1 MEIGQLILL
10 KNIDRI
16 GGRKQPLTK
25 TIRPAVV
32 REIIGDNVVNV
43 RLVSTIY
50 INQNVKP
57 STFEEAKD
65 AIANNLK
72 NILPHERQYIIL
84 SPEEDGVLNFS
95 YVYGNLYTDTIDLNS
110 SNYVILKDPSSNKP
124 ITIGNRAKEEIEEKE
139 IEALT
144 ENIIKEYS
152 VEFKRKITENEFVS
166 S

>member
-1 MEIGQLILL
+1 MEVGQLILL

-16 GGRKQPLTK
+16 GGRRQPITK

-32 REIIGDNVVNV
+32 REILGENIVNV

-50 INQNVKP
+50 VNEKVKP
-57 STFEEAKD
+57 KNLEEARE
-65 AIANNLK
+65 AIANNLR
-72 NILPHERQYIIL
+72 NVLSHESQYIIL

-95 YVYGNLYTDTIDLNS
+95 YVYGNMYTDTIDLNS
-110 SNYVILKDPSSNKP
+110 TNHVILKDKMTKKP
-124 ITIGNRAKEEIEEKE
+124 IVISLGAKIKIEEKE

-152 VEFKRKITENEFVS
+152 VEFKRKVKDNETISV
-166 S
+166 

>member
-16 GGRKQPLTK
+16 GGRKQPITK
-25 TIRPAVV
+25 TIRPAIV
-32 REIIGDNVVNV
+32 REILTDNVINV

-50 INQNVKP
+50 VNDKVKP
-57 STFEEAKD
+57 KSFEEAKD

-72 NILPHERQYIIL
+72 NVLPHQKQYIIL

-95 YVYGNLYTDTIDLNS
+95 YVYGNMYTDTIDLNS
-110 SNYVILKDPSSNKP
+110 NNHTILKYKNTNKP
-124 ITIGNRAKEEIEEKE
+124 IIISSNSKIKIEEKE

-144 ENIIKEYS
+144 ENIIKEYK
-152 VEFKRKITENEFVS
+152 VEFKRKINSKETI
-166 S
+166 

>member
-1 MEIGQLILL
+1 MEVGQLILL

-32 REIIGDNVVNV
+32 REVINDNIVNV

-50 INQNVKP
+50 VNENVKP
-57 STFEEAKD
+57 SNFEEARD

-72 NILPHERQYIIL
+72 NILPHEKQYIIL

-95 YVYGNLYTDTIDLNS
+95 YVFGNMYTDTIDLSTTNHT
-110 SNYVILKDPSSNKP
+110 ILKDKKTKSP
-124 ITIGNRAKEEIEEKE
+124 IIIGDRAKIEIEEKE
-139 IEALT
+139 IEAIT
-144 ENIIKEYS
+144 ENIIKEYEI
-152 VEFKRKITENEFVS
+152 EFKRRIGKNEDIS
-166 S
+166 M